1 MTPEQRRA
9 RARIAGLTAHANGS
23 TNTAPASAAAEA
35 RYAREVRDEAVARG
49 ETISGAEV
57 ERRAAINESSSTPAS
72 HGRVRELE
80 PRALAVVAGTPPHSP
95 SKRWSRGASTR
106 HGSCP

>member
-35 RYAREVRDEAVARG
+35 RYTREVRDEAVARG

-57 ERRAAINESSSTPAS
+57 ERRAAIKRKLFYARLTWE
-72 HGRVRELE
+72 
-80 PRALAVVAGTPPHSP
+80 RARARTA
-95 SKRWSRGASTR
+95 RARSRRGNAAA
-106 HGSCP
+106 